1 MDEVVTLKT
10 QLPVYPCQLS
20 ERKPALRGAS
30 PCKSE
35 SLRSRHSSSCGART
49 RISLLGPV
57 SWRSCGLPLPP
68 PVGPVRTPPKR
79 HPISHVPSHGSL
91 FGYVLRT
98 TSPMESPVL
107 IARRGCS
114 VCTIWSSLGGLQALA
129 GFPAGWRLACG
140 CQVPRWTPLVH
151 SAGPCAQDAASAQV
165 PGGVAHVGLPVIPW
179 RAGGHDSDSDETV
192 RDCCHQGGAAPA
204 SPGREALWESDLW
217 RRGEAAK
224 PPGVIGGFCI
234 QDSALWPEFRVPLW
248 GQQEQEKDRTRTG
261 RAL

>member
-35 SLRSRHSSSCGART
+35 SLQSRHSSSCGART

-57 SWRSCGLPLPP
+57 SWRSCGLALPP
-68 PVGPVRTPPKR
+68 PVGPVRTPPER

-114 VCTIWSSLGGLQALA
+114 VCTIWGSLGGLQALGWLSCRMEA
-129 GFPAGWRLACG
+129 CLWVPGTALDAPCPLSGALCSGCWKCPGTWRSGSRQPAG
-140 CQVPRWTPLVH
+140 H
-151 SAGPCAQDAASAQV
+151 SLEGR
-165 PGGVAHVGLPVIPW
+165 
-179 RAGGHDSDSDETV
+179 RA
-192 RDCCHQGGAAPA
+192 
-204 SPGREALWESDLW
+204 
-217 RRGEAAK
+217 
-224 PPGVIGGFCI
+224 
-234 QDSALWPEFRVPLW
+234 
-248 GQQEQEKDRTRTG
+248 
-261 RAL
+261 